1 MRVDVEVGV
10 AERETVTGEAARID
24 VDTGTNEGTDTGT
37 DTGPLIAARRAVL
50 ASLSVPVPVPAPA
63 PVVVAVVVVVVA
75 MPLNDNDCGVMDSTE
90 ILSGILDKGS

>member
-1 MRVDVEVGV
+1 M
-10 AERETVTGEAARID
+10 VTGEAARTD

-63 PVVVAVVVVVVA
+63 PVVVAVVVVVAV
-75 MPLNDNDCGVMDSTE
+75 PLKDNDCGVMDNTE
-90 ILSGILDKGS
+90 ILSGINKGS

>member
-10 AERETVTGEAARID
+10 AERGTVTGEAARTD
-24 VDTGTNEGTDTGT
+24 VDTGT

-63 PVVVAVVVVVVA
+63 PVVVAVVVVVVVVV
-75 MPLNDNDCGVMDSTE
+75 PLDDNDCGVMDSTE
-90 ILSGILDKGS
+90 IFSGILDKGS